1 MLRELV
7 LHEKIRE
14 IPGYMTIS
22 PEGATIMTRKEMNER
37 IEEIFKEACNS
48 HKKEES

>member
-22 PEGATIMTRKEMNER
+22 PEGAMIMTRKEMNDL
-37 IEEIFKEACNS
+37 IEKTFEETRKS
-48 HKKEES
+48 HEKEES